1 MKFLVIGDPIAHS
14 LSPAMQNAGFEFYH
28 LGAPYDKRQVTLA
41 ELPAFAEYARKHLDG
56 FNITVPHKNAILPF
70 LDEITPEAELAGSV
84 NTVAVR
90 DGKLCG
96 YSTDGYGLQKALES
110 AFDCRLS
117 GKAILFI
124 GCGGAVQATAC
135 HLATLGVKA
144 IYIVNRTED
153 KAEALAA
160 KIHQIAPALTVKT
173 AALSEADA
181 LRDFL
186 HHADILVQG
195 SSLGLKAD
203 DPAPFDLALLDGI
216 KNLCVFDTIYKET
229 KLLAAARSLHL
240 SAAGGL
246 PMLLYQGAKAFEIWL
261 GRPAP
266 VEVMKQKLEEAYHA
280 ALGH

>member
-14 LSPAMQNAGFEFYH
+14 LSPAMQNAGFEYLH
-28 LGAPYDKRQVTLA
+28 LGSPYDKRHVTAA
-41 ELPAFAEYARKHLDG
+41 ELPAFAEYARLHLDG
-56 FNITVPHKNAILPF
+56 FNITVPHKNAIIPF
-70 LDEITPEAELAGSV
+70 LDEITPEARLAESV

-90 DGKLCG
+90 DGRLCG

-110 AFDCRLS
+110 AFDCQLS

-135 HLATLGVKA
+135 HLAALGVKA
-144 IYIVNRTED
+144 IDIVNRTPD
-153 KAEALAA
+153 KAEALAV
-160 KIHQIAPALTVKT
+160 KIRQIAPALTVRT
-173 AALSEADA
+173 AALSDTAA
-181 LRDFL
+181 LRVFL
-186 HHADILVQG
+186 SHADILVQG

-203 DPAPFDLALLDGI
+203 DPAPFDLALLDGV
-216 KNLCVFDTIYKET
+216 KHLCVFDTIYKET

-240 SAAGGL
+240 PAAGGL

-266 VEVMKQKLEEAYHA
+266 VAVMKQKLEEAYHV

>member
-28 LGAPYDKRQVTLA
+28 LGSPYDKRQVTLA
-41 ELPAFAEYARKHLDG
+41 ELPAFAEYARKHLAG
-56 FNITVPHKNAILPF
+56 FNITVPHKNAIIPF
-70 LDEITPEAELAGSV
+70 LDEITPEAKLAESV

-90 DGKLCG
+90 DGKLYG

-135 HLATLGVKA
+135 HLATLGVSA
-144 IYIVNRTED
+144 IYIVNRTLD
-153 KAEALAA
+153 KADALAA
-160 KIHQIAPALTVKT
+160 KIRQIAPAATVRT
-173 AALSEADA
+173 ASPGNADI

-203 DPAPFDLALLDGI
+203 DPAPFDLSLLDGV

-229 KLLAAARSLHL
+229 KLLAAARRLHL
-240 SAAGGL
+240 PAAGGL

-266 VEVMKQKLEEAYHA
+266 LEAMKQKLEEAYHA